1 MKLTTIIGAA
11 MALGLCGAAHALPAS
26 ASATFTLDPAN
37 GLGTGATTEPG
48 SVGHWL
54 ADNSFQAS
62 LSAAHGAAGPGDG
75 RQLNLKSRTLDPAAR
90 AGTPFGEAAVDLP
103 HLGSETLSAH
113 AAIGHGS
120 VSAGWQ
126 ADLADDEARA
136 TVNWQRPFVLNPF
149 ASVTFSGIASLV
161 NPPATMPLPLFSE
174 DSGRPDAYVNQ
185 ATLVYR
191 DKALSNN
198 GINLFASIFNDN
210 PVAAGSDVQQRTAS
224 FDDFTYGVDPFGH
237 LSLTV
242 HNRSGQVLYG
252 NFELFAYSWNAAPIP
267 EPATV
272 LMMLLGLGVVAATAR
287 RAAR

>member
-1 MKLTTIIGAA
+1 MRLTPLIGATL
-11 MALGLCGAAHALPAS
+11 ALALCGAAHAVPAS
-26 ASATFTLDPAN
+26 ASARFTLDPQS

-54 ADNSFQAS
+54 ADNTFQAS
-62 LSAAHGAAGPGDG
+62 LSAAHGSAGPTDG

-90 AGTPFGEAAVDLP
+90 AGTPFGEAAIDLP
-103 HLGSETLSAH
+103 QLGGEALSAH

-120 VSAGWQ
+120 VSAAWR
-126 ADLADDEARA
+126 ADLKDDEARA

-149 ASVTFSGIASLV
+149 ASVTFSGIASLM
-161 NPPATMPLPLFSE
+161 NPAASTPLPLFSE
-174 DSGRPDAYVNQ
+174 DSSRPDAYVNQ
-185 ATLVYR
+185 ASLVYR

-210 PVAAGSDVQQRTAS
+210 PVAAGTDVQQRTAS

-267 EPATV
+267 EPGTV
-272 LMMLLGLGVVAATAR
+272 VMMLLGLAVVGVAVRRTAR
-287 RAAR
+287 